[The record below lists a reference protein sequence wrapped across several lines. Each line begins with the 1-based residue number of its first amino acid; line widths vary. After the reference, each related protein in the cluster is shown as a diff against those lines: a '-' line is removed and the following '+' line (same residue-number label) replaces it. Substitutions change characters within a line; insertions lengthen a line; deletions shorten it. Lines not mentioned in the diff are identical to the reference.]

1 MPTSLAARSSDGP
14 ALRWHAGMALPT
26 LDELA
31 NACCLVADEKDTGKG
46 WAICTSP
53 ADDTCTVDADFSD
66 FYGAPVYVCQ
76 V

>member
-1 MPTSLAARSSDGP
+1 
-14 ALRWHAGMALPT
+14 MALPT

-31 NACCLVADEKDTGKG
+31 NACCLVADAKDAGKS

-66 FYGAPVYVCQ
+66 FYGAPVYVCEGPRAESTRRGWDFE
-76 V
+76 